1 MFLDCECNR
10 RWLRPGGCSRP
21 AGCLAALARYIARMR
36 ILFRYDCGPRL
47 AARLAALESRGL
59 EVATCSETDDAGYA
73 RHMAEAE
80 VLWHVL
86 KPVTAAHIAAAARL
100 KLIQK
105 IGVGVNTIDVEA
117 ARGRGVA
124 VCNMPGT
131 NSRAVAEMALA
142 LMLAALRKLAALDA
156 ATRKGEGWIAGPRW
170 QEDYGELGGRTVGL
184 VGYGAIPALLAPVL
198 EAMGARVLYTA
209 RAPQPGARGEF
220 RALPDLLAEADIVS
234 LHLPL
239 TPETANLINAKAIAR
254 MKPGA
259 ILVNTA
265 RGGLVD
271 EGDLIEAL
279 IHGHIGAAGLDVFVR
294 EPITPDNALLTMENV
309 VVAPHIAW
317 LTPET
322 LERSL
327 DVAAEN
333 CRRLARGEALLHRVA

>member
-1 MFLDCECNR
+1 MKV
-10 RWLRPGGCSRP
+10 
-21 AGCLAALARYIARMR
+21 
-36 ILFRYDCGPRL
+36 LFRYDCGARLRARLDVL
-47 AARLAALESRGL
+47 AAEQLEI
-59 EVATCSETDDAGYA
+59 AICSEADDDGYA
-73 RHMAEAE
+73 RHMAAAD

-86 KPVTAAHIAAAARL
+86 KPVTAAHIAAAPRL

-117 ARGRGVA
+117 ARARGVA

-131 NSRAVAEMALA
+131 NSRAVAEMTLL
-142 LMLAALRKLAALDA
+142 LMLAALRRLAALDS
-156 ATRKGEGWIAGPRW
+156 ATRRGEGWAAGPRL
-170 QEDYGELGGRTVGL
+170 QEEYGELGGRTVGL
-184 VGYGAIPALLAPVL
+184 VGYGAVPALLTPML
-198 EAMGARVLYTA
+198 EAIGARVLYSA
-209 RAPQPGARGEF
+209 RAPKPGARGEF
-220 RALPDLLAEADIVS
+220 RTLTQLLAEADIVS

-239 TPETANLINAKAIAR
+239 TPETANLIDAKAIAR

-279 IHGHIGAAGLDVFVR
+279 ISGHIAAAGLDVFVR
-294 EPITPDNALLTMENV
+294 EPVAPDNALLTMENV
-309 VVAPHIAW
+309 VLAPHIAW

-327 DVAAEN
+327 GVAVEN
-333 CRRLARGEALLHRVA
+333 CKRLARGAELLNRVA

>member
-1 MFLDCECNR
+1 MKV
-10 RWLRPGGCSRP
+10 
-21 AGCLAALARYIARMR
+21 
-36 ILFRYDCGPRL
+36 LFRYDCGPKL
-47 AARLAALESRGL
+47 AARLAAFSADGL
-59 EVATCSETDDAGYA
+59 AIATCSEADDAAYA

-86 KPVTAAHIAAAARL
+86 KPVTAAHIAAAPRL
-100 KLIQK
+100 KVIQK

-117 ARGRGVA
+117 ARARGIA

-131 NSRAVAEMALA
+131 NSRAVAEMTLL
-142 LMLAALRKLAALDA
+142 LMLAALRKLGALDA
-156 ATRKGEGWIAGPRW
+156 ATRKGRGWVAGPRW

-184 VGYGAIPALLAPVL
+184 VGYGAIPSLLAPVL

-209 RAPQPGARGEF
+209 RAAKPGARGEF
-220 RALPDLLAEADIVS
+220 RALPELLAEADIVS

-239 TPETANLINAKAIAR
+239 TPETANLIDAKALAR
-254 MKPGA
+254 MKPGS

-279 IHGHIGAAGLDVFVR
+279 IHGRIAAAGLDVFVR
-294 EPITPDNALLTMENV
+294 EPVAPDNALLTMDNV
-309 VVAPHIAW
+309 VVAPHVAW

-327 DVAAEN
+327 GVAAEN
-333 CRRLARGEALLHRVA
+333 CGRLARGETLLNRVA